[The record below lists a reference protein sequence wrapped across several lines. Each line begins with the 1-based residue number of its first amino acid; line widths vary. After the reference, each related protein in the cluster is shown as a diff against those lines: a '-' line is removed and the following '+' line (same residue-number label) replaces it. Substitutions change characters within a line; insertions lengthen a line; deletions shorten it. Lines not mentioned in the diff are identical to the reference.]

1 LEILFV
7 LDTTVRTIRRWA
19 RKSIADKEDSM
30 SSSWHGGKGDAP
42 RKGADRKAYEDGWD
56 RIFGKKDSEK
66 AKKEEKKDK

>member
-1 LEILFV
+1 
-7 LDTTVRTIRRWA
+7 
-19 RKSIADKEDSM
+19 M
-30 SSSWHGGKGDAP
+30 SNSWHGGKGDAP